1 MNLLKKI
8 AIGGGL
14 TCAGIQLARRVVRQS
29 RKFSWQDKRVLITG
43 ASRGLGLVIARQLA
57 DQGARLAICARSAD
71 DLAAAKQDL
80 ESRGATVTAVAC
92 DVREPAQVRQAIQQ
106 ITAELG
112 GVDVLFNVA
121 GIIEVGPF
129 DAMTLENFKDS
140 MRTNCWGAL
149 HMIKEVL
156 PGMRANRF
164 GRIVNVAS
172 MGGKRAVP
180 HMLPYAASKF
190 ALVGLSNGLRAELK
204 HEKIFVST
212 ACPGLMRTGSPRNA
226 TFKGKHREEYAWFSI
241 GDSLPLL
248 SMSAEQAAAQII
260 RGGAEGRG
268 EFIVSSPMNFAIHLQ
283 SLFPE
288 LTREILAI
296 MGAVLPVMGGIG
308 QRAARGFESESAWS
322 PSMLT
327 RLTQQA
333 AERNNQLPYDLPQ

>member
-1 MNLLKKI
+1 MNLKQKVAL
-8 AIGGGL
+8 GGGL
-14 TCAGIQLARRVVRQS
+14 AYGGLLLARYAIRQS
-29 RKFSWQDKRVLITG
+29 RTFSWKDKRVVISG
-43 ASRGLGLVIARQLA
+43 GSRGLGLVIARQLA

-71 DLAAAKQDL
+71 DLDNVKNEL
-80 ESRGATVTAVAC
+80 ESKGASVMVVPC
-92 DVREPAQVRQAIQQ
+92 DIREQAQVQDAMQQ
-106 ITAELG
+106 ILTEFG
-112 GVDVLFNVA
+112 SVDILFNVA

-129 DAMTLENFKDS
+129 DSMTEYDFENS

-156 PGMRANRF
+156 PGMRANGF

-204 HEKIFVST
+204 HENIFVTT

-248 SMSAEQAAAQII
+248 SMNAEQAASQII
-260 RGGAEGRG
+260 RGAQQGRG
-268 EFIVSSPMNFAIHLQ
+268 EFVVTSPMNIAIHLQ
-283 SLFPE
+283 SMFPE
-288 LTREILAI
+288 LTRDLLAI
-296 MGAVLPVMGGIG
+296 MGTILPTMGGIG
-308 QRAARGFESESAWS
+308 KQAARGYESESTWA
-322 PSMLT
+322 PSV
-327 RLTQQA
+327 LTQLTQEA
-333 AERNNQLPYDLPQ
+333 ARRNNQL